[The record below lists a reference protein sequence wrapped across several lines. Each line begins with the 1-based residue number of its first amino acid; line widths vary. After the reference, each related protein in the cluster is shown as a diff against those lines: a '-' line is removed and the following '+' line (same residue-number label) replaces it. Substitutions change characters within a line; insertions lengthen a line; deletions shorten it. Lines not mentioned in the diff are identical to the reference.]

1 MGNATAM
8 TTEAAT
14 AGGGVRYQ
22 HVLVPLDGSQFAAAA
37 LRTAQALAARFG
49 AELHAVS
56 VAEHDD
62 EVDVLRREAAAALG
76 PGAGPAQVHVVVGAE
91 AAAAIAATATDLG
104 SALIC
109 MSTHGRGRI
118 AGAVVGSVARSL
130 LQAARQPIIAVG
142 PFADR
147 PRPFGSEPPV
157 PLSVPRVVACVD
169 GTPPSESLLP
179 VAGRWADA
187 LGMSLTI
194 VTVAEPSPA
203 PVRPDAPWHRRHGP
217 EEDADAYA
225 ARLGEKWKD
234 VAAEVGTEVV
244 YDPISPADGLR
255 TYLDQH
261 PAGLVAVTT
270 HARTG
275 LRRVLLGADAA
286 NIVHAS
292 TAPTLVVPLTGE
304 YS

>member
-1 MGNATAM
+1 M
-8 TTEAAT
+8 
-14 AGGGVRYQ
+14 RYR
-22 HVLVPLDGSQFAAAA
+22 HVLVPLDGSKFAAAA

-62 EVDVLRREAAAALG
+62 EVDVMGSEAAAALG
-76 PGAGPAQVHVVVGAE
+76 PGAGPEQVHVVVGDD

>member
-8 TTEAAT
+8 TSQAQT
-14 AGGGVRYQ
+14 AGRALRYR
-22 HVLVPLDGSQFAAAA
+22 HVLVPLDGSKFAAAA
-37 LRTAQALAARFG
+37 LQTARALAARLG

-56 VAEHDD
+56 VPEHDD
-62 EVDVLRREAAAALG
+62 EVDVMRSEAAAALG
-76 PGAGPAQVHVVVGAE
+76 PGAGPEQAHVVVGDD

-130 LQAARQPIIAVG
+130 LQAAREPIVAVG

-147 PRPFGSEPPV
+147 PRPFESAPPV
-157 PLSVPRVVACVD
+157 PLSVPRLVACVD
-169 GTPPSESLLP
+169 GTPSSESLLP

-194 VTVAEPSPA
+194 VTVAEPSLP
-203 PVRPDAPWHRRHGP
+203 PLGPDATWHRRHGP
-217 EEDADAYA
+217 EEDADAYV
-225 ARLGEKWKD
+225 ARLKETWND
-234 VAAEVGTEVV
+234 VAAEVDTEVV
-244 YDPISPADGLR
+244 YDPISPADGVR

-261 PAGLVAVTT
+261 PAGLLAVTT

-292 TAPTLVVPLTGE
+292 TAPTLVVPLTGDD
-304 YS
+304 